1 MLERQRDVAPGLWPK
16 WLTQSYANGVGFWS
30 KMWYWITGRG
40 LAGSTSNL
48 VKDDSEPTETFFF
61 FSVVSRCELIEE
73 NIRISIYS
81 FFVNVYHYVY
91 IHVDVLICIYVCT
104 AHTHI
109 YIYIYTYIRRRV
121 FLHVYIHTGTSYTKS
136 GTHTYRSFQS
146 PNVYVTLYRK

>member
-1 MLERQRDVAPGLWPK
+1 
-16 WLTQSYANGVGFWS
+16 
-30 KMWYWITGRG
+30 MWYWITGRG

-109 YIYIYTYIRRRV
+109 YIYIHIFADVFFYMYTYTQV
-121 FLHVYIHTGTSYTKS
+121 LPTQNQVHTHIDLFKVP
-136 GTHTYRSFQS
+136 TYM
-146 PNVYVTLYRK
+146 